1 MSLDLQKYTIVL
13 DIQSAPNQIGSD
25 VMTFFMDSVY
35 YVSSLPI
42 LSIFVC

>member
-13 DIQSAPNQIGSD
+13 DIQCAPNQIGSD
-25 VMTFFMDSVY
+25 VMTFMDSVY